1 MAKRYV
7 LLVADQDLTEAD
19 RKELDAMLAKRHGR
33 VKLLAVEGDPRAVIV
48 KTTNEV
54 APLLREQAGEISLGG
69 KRLESILTSGNVG
82 KLKRRTQGTQAYGQV
97 SK

>member
-19 RKELDAMLAKRHGR
+19 RKELDGMLAKRHGK
-33 VKLLAVEGDPRAVIV
+33 VKLISVEGDPRAVIV

-54 APLLREQAGEISLGG
+54 APLLREQSGEISLGG
-69 KRLESILTSGNVG
+69 KRLESVLTSGNVG
-82 KLKRRTQGTQAYGQV
+82 KLKRRRQGTQVHGQV